1 MSHNYA
7 TRSDFADEVVKNT
20 NDFKQTIEENFG
32 IVTNYIRITNPNNNL
47 NKDCGD
53 YISIEFKTLN
63 DDNYRE
69 NISDKISTSLHK
81 IITDRELIINKI
93 LVVGLGN
100 RYIIADAL
108 GPKVMNNILVTAHLY
123 ELDKTELLAGTRN
136 VAVLSPGVMGQT
148 GLESY
153 QIVSSVAKDYEPDL
167 ILVVDALA
175 TASYKRINR
184 VIQITDTGIK
194 PGSGVGN
201 QRMAFQESNFNVP
214 VIALGVAT
222 VTSLN
227 SIIAETLE
235 NSNVEI
241 EQLNLDEL
249 NLVVTPKSMDDDLRH
264 LSNVIAKGINMFI
277 HPKFKEL

>member
-1 MSHNYA
+1 
-7 TRSDFADEVVKNT
+7 
-20 NDFKQTIEENFG
+20 
-32 IVTNYIRITNPNNNL
+32 
-47 NKDCGD
+47 
-53 YISIEFKTLN
+53 
-63 DDNYRE
+63 
-69 NISDKISTSLHK
+69 
-81 IITDRELIINKI
+81 
-93 LVVGLGN
+93 
-100 RYIIADAL
+100 
-108 GPKVMNNILVTAHLY
+108 
-123 ELDKTELLAGTRN
+123 RN
-136 VAVLSPGVMGQT
+136 VAVLTPGVMGQT

-153 QIVSSVAKDYEPDL
+153 QIVASVAKDYEPDL

-201 QRMAFQESNFNVP
+201 QRLAFQESNFNVP

-227 SIIAETLE
+227 SIIAETIE
-235 NSNVEI
+235 NTNVEI

-264 LSNVIAKGINMFI
+264 LSEVISKGINMFI

>member
-1 MSHNYA
+1 MSHNYT

-20 NDFKQTIEENFG
+20 NDFKQTIEDNLG
-32 IVTNYIRITNPNNNL
+32 IITNYIRITNPDNNL

-63 DDNYRE
+63 DENYRE
-69 NISDKISTSLHK
+69 LISNKISTSLHK
-81 IITDRELIINKI
+81 IIIDRKLNINKI

-123 ELDKTELLAGTRN
+123 ELNKTELLAGTRN
-136 VAVLSPGVMGQT
+136 VAVLTPGVMGQT

-153 QIVSSVAKDYEPDL
+153 QIVASVAKDYEPDL

-201 QRMAFQESNFNVP
+201 QRLAFQESNFNVP

-227 SIIAETLE
+227 SIIAETIE
-235 NSNVEI
+235 NTNVEI

-264 LSNVIAKGINMFI
+264 LSEVISKGINMFI
-277 HPKFKEL
+277 HPKSQ